1 MRPLERLTLRTRLV
15 LSFVCAVI
23 IATVISS
30 AITHVRWR
38 KSFYAQVREEGTVL
52 TQTLA
57 QGAVDPILRN
67 DFSTLEEYV
76 AALLKREHIAYVI
89 VADRR
94 DRVLA
99 GGDRVRLL
107 PPEVMQRGLANLEPV
122 LVQSFRSST
131 LSADVEDIAAPVLIE
146 GRKWGS
152 VRVGFSMA
160 MAERRI
166 YANLPYVLLSALLS
180 ATGGIAVALFLTRTI
195 TRPLGAITSSMR
207 VISEGQLSQRVEIS
221 SSDEFGQMA
230 ESFNRMAESLGQ
242 SQAQLERTYQE
253 LAQKQK
259 LAALGEL
266 AARVAHEIKN
276 PLGIIKGSAQ
286 ILVDPKTNQPIKEE
300 VGRFIAEETDR
311 LNQKMM
317 EILSYARP
325 AVRELEPLDLNAL
338 IEHNRFL
345 WESVTRSGNSIRLT
359 LRLAENLP
367 RIKGDG
373 DLIVRALLN
382 LVANA
387 CEAIR
392 AEGAV
397 TLETLPAEE
406 SWALVRV
413 TDTGSGID
421 SKHLERVF
429 EPFFTTKPQ
438 GTGLG
443 LSIVK
448 GIMESHQ
455 GRVRVVSVE
464 PHGTEVTLAFPVL
477 AVT

>member
-1 MRPLERLTLRTRLV
+1 VRSLERLALRTRLV
-15 LSFVCAVI
+15 LSFVCAVV

-30 AITHVRWR
+30 AVTHVQWR

-57 QGAVDPILRN
+57 QGSVDPILRN
-67 DFSTLEEYV
+67 DFYALEEYV
-76 AALLKREHIAYVI
+76 AALLKRENIAYVI

-94 DRVLA
+94 DRILA
-99 GGDRVRLL
+99 GEDRVRLL
-107 PPEVMQRGLANLEPV
+107 PPEVLQRGSANLEPV
-122 LVQSFRSST
+122 LVQSFHSAA
-131 LSADVEDIAAPVLIE
+131 LGADVEDIAVPVLID

-152 VRVGFSMA
+152 VRVGFSLA

-166 YANLPYVLLSALLS
+166 YANLPYALLSALLS
-180 ATGGIAVALFLTRTI
+180 ATGGIAVALLLTRTI
-195 TRPLGAITSSMR
+195 TRPLAAITSSMR
-207 VISEGQLSQRVEIS
+207 VISEGQLSQRIEIRS
-221 SSDEFGQMA
+221 PDEFGQMA

-259 LAALGEL
+259 MAALGEL

-286 ILVDPKTNQPIKEE
+286 ILVDQKTTQPIKEE

-311 LNQKMM
+311 LNQKVM

-325 AVRELEPLDLNAL
+325 SVRELQPLDLNVL
-338 IEHNRFL
+338 IERNRFL
-345 WESVTRSGNSIRLT
+345 WESAAQRSGTILLT
-359 LRLAENLP
+359 LRLAAGLP

-382 LVANA
+382 VVANA
-387 CEAIR
+387 CESIPAD
-392 AEGAV
+392 GTV
-397 TLETLPAEE
+397 VVETLRQEE
-406 SWALVRV
+406 TWVVVRI
-413 TDTGSGID
+413 TDSGSGID
-421 SKHLERVF
+421 SRHLDRIF

-448 GIMESHQ
+448 GIVESHQ
-455 GRVRVVSVE
+455 GRVRVAPVE
-464 PHGTEVTLAFPVL
+464 PHGTAVTLAFPAL
-477 AVT
+477 DAA